1 MTENSSNFLPFLVY
15 FLMKKKMMMD
25 TYIIE
30 GVINIWFIMDLKY
43 CCRLHDYQDVKEAT
57 AVFQTLAMMTD
68 SLKHI
73 AEKIK
78 LEY

>member
-1 MTENSSNFLPFLVY
+1 MIYYGFKVLS
-15 FLMKKKMMMD
+15 
-25 TYIIE
+25 
-30 GVINIWFIMDLKY
+30 
-43 CCRLHDYQDVKEAT
+43 RLHDYQDVKEAT

>member
-1 MTENSSNFLPFLVY
+1 
-15 FLMKKKMMMD
+15 
-25 TYIIE
+25 
-30 GVINIWFIMDLKY
+30 MDLRY
-43 CCRLHDYQDVKEAT
+43 CCRLHDYQDVKEAN
-57 AVFQTLAMMTD
+57 AVFQNLAMMTD